1 MGKQK
6 GGRIFYEATRVK
18 TPAAIE
24 GALREMPA
32 PIPSQTGGQC
42 STDSIIVILFY
53 ADGLREALWDWLFR
67 KFPGG
72 KINLSDE
79 ELSPDVLVRDIR
91 RMTSAFLVTIGARV
105 LRILDTVEPRIS
117 DVRPRSFAPGEETH
131 DTTPS
136 EVCSNIGISLSRIL
150 KISKAP
156 PTSAE
161 PLRFIDPK
169 SRSSA
174 GDYGITGALKSDRQ
188 RIMEWVLRNF
198 LYSEIDRS
206 KFGTFSPAAGAVRM
220 VGRSSEIVAM
230 NIALAQIE
238 SEERPVEKEGA
249 DWEHSISVVRIN
261 DAWYVAD
268 NEVGRLIPMQT
279 AAGGQFTPEM
289 MTQLE
294 SPHEVYFEL
303 RYTQPPGAGAG
314 YPQAQYF
321 LKDLAGNVLASTERA
336 SMLAREPDPS
346 VRPLLGENKIMRE
359 MYGIEVPAGVVV
371 VLEPRTMIYWKRPTR
386 ITGPPTGWESIAA
399 GAPAGPRGRVA
410 TVADL
415 LKSMS
420 GNGRTRKS
428 KKAKRRKTK
437 RASRASRGGRV
448 RPSLPK

>member
-6 GGRIFYEATRVK
+6 GGRIFYEATRTTSPV
-18 TPAAIE
+18 AIE
-24 GALREMPA
+24 GALREMPI

-42 STDSIIVILFY
+42 STDSIIAILFY

-79 ELSPDVLVRDIR
+79 ELNPSVLVRDIR
-91 RMTSAFLVTIGARV
+91 GMTSAFLVTIGARV

-136 EVCSNIGISLSRIL
+136 EVCSNLGISLSRIL
-150 KISKAP
+150 KISKTP
-156 PTSAE
+156 PAVAE

-169 SRSSA
+169 SRSDT
-174 GDYGITGALKSDRQ
+174 GEYGISGALKSDRH

-230 NIALAQIE
+230 NLALAQIE
-238 SEERPVEKEGA
+238 SEERPVQKAGVE
-249 DWEHSISVVRIN
+249 WEHSISVVRIN
-261 DAWYVAD
+261 NAWYVAD
-268 NEVGRLIPMQT
+268 NEVGKLMPMQT
-279 AAGGQFTPEM
+279 AAGGQLTSEM
-289 MTQLE
+289 LTQLE

-303 RYTQPPGAGAG
+303 RYTQNPEAGAE
-314 YPQAQYF
+314 YPRAQYF
-321 LKDLAGNVLASTERA
+321 LKDLAGNVLASTEKA
-336 SMLAREPDPS
+336 PMLARQPDPS
-346 VRPLLGENKIMRE
+346 VRPVLESNIIMRE
-359 MYGIEVPAGVVV
+359 MYGIEIPEGVVV
-371 VLEPRTMIYWKRPTR
+371 VPEPRTMVYWKRQTR
-386 ITGPPTGWESIAA
+386 VADFSSRWESIVPGAP
-399 GAPAGPRGRVA
+399 APAGPGGRVA

-415 LKSMS
+415 LKGMA
-420 GNGRTRKS
+420 GKGRTRKS

-437 RASRASRGGRV
+437 RTNRASRV